1 MGGCNTQFP
10 TPMSYEKH
18 LCSIKH
24 LLNEL
29 DPNAASEA
37 AAEVVED
44 DTNEKSN
51 KDDQEASDDDFD
63 FNPDD
68 FITLDEVGDD
78 EDQDEPQDEPQ
89 DESQEVLT
97 EAGDEEKFEIE
108 KSDEA
113 IQKDEIKDKT
123 QAKSLKLRKNE
134 VEMKETK

>member
-1 MGGCNTQFP
+1 
-10 TPMSYEKH
+10 MSYEKH

-24 LLNEL
+24 LLTEL

-78 EDQDEPQDEPQ
+78 EDQDEPQ
-89 DESQEVLT
+89 EVLT
-97 EAGDEEKFEIE
+97 EGTNIFLQNIGFEE
-108 KSDEA
+108 
-113 IQKDEIKDKT
+113 
-123 QAKSLKLRKNE
+123 
-134 VEMKETK
+134 

>member
-1 MGGCNTQFP
+1 
-10 TPMSYEKH
+10 MSYEKH

-24 LLNEL
+24 LLTEL

-78 EDQDEPQDEPQ
+78 EDQDEPQ
-89 DESQEVLT
+89 EVLT
-97 EAGDEEKFEIE
+97 EGTNIFC
-108 KSDEA
+108 
-113 IQKDEIKDKT
+113 KT
-123 QAKSLKLRKNE
+123 LDLRNNFFW
-134 VEMKETK
+134 

>member
-1 MGGCNTQFP
+1 
-10 TPMSYEKH
+10 MSYEKH

-24 LLNEL
+24 LLSEL

-89 DESQEVLT
+89 EALT
-97 EAGDEEKFEIE
+97 EGMYNVYPYLSVFSMYLQFKFF
-108 KSDEA
+108 
-113 IQKDEIKDKT
+113 
-123 QAKSLKLRKNE
+123 
-134 VEMKETK
+134 

>member
-1 MGGCNTQFP
+1 
-10 TPMSYEKH
+10 MSYEKH

-24 LLNEL
+24 LLTEL
-29 DPNAASEA
+29 DPTAASEA

-78 EDQDEPQDEPQ
+78 EDQDEPL
-89 DESQEVLT
+89 EVLA
-97 EAGDEEKFEIE
+97 EGMQIPIYLYLVCMYLQFEFF
-108 KSDEA
+108 
-113 IQKDEIKDKT
+113 
-123 QAKSLKLRKNE
+123 
-134 VEMKETK
+134 